1 MVVRTTSKNELAR
14 KEPLREKDSIV
25 SVASTSTAPPGH
37 LPSTP
42 LASPTLSEEPLLDQ
56 HPEWIQNPKAT
67 RFLVGLLTSMYV
79 LLLTIVSCLISLSSA
94 WQSPDLWLAET
105 IFSLLMYGI
114 AILFFIYT
122 YFMVIYPKP
131 INALI
136 MFLNKKRPSWVP
148 RPDRWLIPPP
158 LHNGEGAGT
167 LYLRLGALLFG
178 TLGSVLWGCEIYL
191 CFSGECVH
199 RLVSAKDIAAI
210 IFTFLQMHFIV
221 CNSKITFHRNNH
233 LASFGMMHC
242 VAVNI
247 WTWFSMCLVK
257 AQVKRLKK
265 EKKEL
270 EHQKNS
276 TASYS
281 ESSSSSSSS
290 SSEELEATT
299 VLEGIVEVVVEKMKP
314 IMMSTNSSSAKTYS
328 SNNYTT
334 SNHTLLRMQ
343 SMARLGD
350 ISSFLL
356 TCLVEYSLIGAAVCF
371 IIWKYMG
378 ATSTEENVDKRKKKL
393 RMDCTSTTVGLF
405 AGIFFMTAAFVTI
418 GIYTMLYNKKN
429 YGGSDLILGIV
440 CLILFCV
447 ALIATIFG
455 SWRMRVL
462 QYRLHAHG
470 EVIDEILLIIGL
482 VGELVYCSIGFDMII
497 NGKRTGKDAPNL
509 AIAVFTFRIVQVIV
523 QAIYILIAS
532 RLRCLSATNAQYQ
545 PGKQTLTFLIIIN
558 ITLFVYHVFEGMKNM
573 YGFPSIME
581 NKYFELLN
589 ISSPLVVFYR
599 FHSSACL
606 AEIWKHTYSTKHNHH
621 HHNVQSPISSPI
633 NSPMSDASHHHQQ
646 LV

>member
-1 MVVRTTSKNELAR
+1 MK
-14 KEPLREKDSIV
+14 PLREKESIV

-37 LPSTP
+37 LHVLPSP
-42 LASPTLSEEPLLDQ
+42 SPSEDPLLE
-56 HPEWIQNPKAT
+56 HPQWISNPKAT
-67 RFLVGLLTSMYV
+67 RFLVGLLTSMYL
-79 LLLTIVSCLISLSSA
+79 LLLTIVSCLIALSSA
-94 WQSPDLWLAET
+94 WNSPDLWLAET
-105 IFSLLMYGI
+105 IFSLLMYLI
-114 AILFFIYT
+114 AILFFMYT

-131 INALI
+131 INMLI
-136 MFLNKKRPSWVP
+136 LFLNRKTSWVP
-148 RPDRWLIPPP
+148 RPDRWLISPA

-191 CFSGECVH
+191 CFAGECVH
-199 RLVSAKDIAAI
+199 RLVVSKHIAAI

-221 CNSKITFHRNNH
+221 CNSKITFSRSNH

-270 EHQKNS
+270 EHYKNS
-276 TASYS
+276 TASYA
-281 ESSSSSSSS
+281 SSSSS
-290 SSEELEATT
+290 SSEEDDAYVPDSTT
-299 VLEGIVEVVVEKMKP
+299 ILEGLVEAVVEKMKP
-314 IMMSTNSSSAKTYS
+314 AMGSSGYKSAYS
-328 SNNYTT
+328 DSHYNATAVNT
-334 SNHTLLRMQ
+334 SMLRMQ

-350 ISSFLL
+350 FSSFLL

-378 ATSTEENVDKRKKKL
+378 APGIEQTVDKRKKKL

-405 AGIFFMTAAFVTI
+405 AGIFFMMAAFVTI

-429 YGGSDLILGIV
+429 TDGADRVIGIV
-440 CLILFCV
+440 NLVLFCV
-447 ALIATIFG
+447 ALVATIFG
-455 SWRMRVL
+455 SWRQRVL

-470 EVIDEILLIIGL
+470 EVIDEILLIIGV

-497 NGKRTGKDAPNL
+497 NGRRTGKAVPNL
-509 AIAVFTFRIVQVIV
+509 AIAVFTFRIVQVIT
-523 QAIYILIAS
+523 QAMYILIAS
-532 RLRCLSATNAQYQ
+532 RLRCLSSANAQYQ
-545 PGKQTLTFLIIIN
+545 PGKQTLTFLVIIN
-558 ITLFVYHVFEGMKNM
+558 ITLFVYHAFEGMKNM

-581 NKYFELLN
+581 SKYFELLN

-606 AEIWKHTYSTKHNHH
+606 AEIWKHTYSTKHNNHH
-621 HHNVQSPISSPI
+621 GHTVNSPISSPVG
-633 NSPMSDASHHHQQ
+633 D
-646 LV
+646 